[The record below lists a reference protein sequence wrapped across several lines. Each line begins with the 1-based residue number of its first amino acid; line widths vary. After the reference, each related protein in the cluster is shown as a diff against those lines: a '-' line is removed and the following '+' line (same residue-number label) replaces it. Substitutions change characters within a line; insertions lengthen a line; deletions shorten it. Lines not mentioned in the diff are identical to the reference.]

1 MSSTIHPRG
10 TPSYDHLLSHYYNAL
25 LPPTRPLEIH
35 QPTTLTSV
43 ISAMTRAN
51 TLSCPIGVRS
61 GGHLYAATS
70 LVPDGILI
78 DTSLLDPTISYSA
91 EDGSISLGPGM
102 RSLQLAEGLDKVG
115 RFFPVGHAGSVGIG
129 GFLLAG
135 GQGWFMRGWGCSA
148 EWITALEIV
157 TAKGE
162 VVTASAEQNQD
173 LFYVARGS
181 GQGFFGVVTR
191 VFARTIQR
199 KRIWR
204 RTRAFDSTT
213 REEFGRLLSWMLA
226 ANEETQKWGVD
237 VAAITAYEQGDSG
250 RVLMYIST
258 TAFSDSREEAERMLA
273 AFSTPPSPVISQ
285 KPLAE
290 RSWESLL
297 PTPPA
302 GREIWHCDNILSKP
316 GVPREQLVD
325 ALFEPLCQLPT
336 RKSTGLLFVGDTIP
350 DEKRMAFS
358 LPCEYYVATYAAGG
372 GEDVRSWLKDSY
384 AKLQDVAV
392 GSFVADYDPGLRRAK
407 VFCMHSRGFG
417 GGKVDG
423 TDSW

>member
-1 MSSTIHPRG
+1 MSSTIHARG
-10 TPSYDHLLSHYYNAL
+10 TPGYDHLLSHYYNAL

-35 QPTTLTSV
+35 QPTTLSSV
-43 ISAMTRAN
+43 VSAMTRAN
-51 TLSCPIGVRS
+51 TLSCPVGVRS

-78 DTSLLDPTISYSA
+78 DTSLLDPEVCYSP
-91 EDGSISLGPGM
+91 EDGTIDFGPGM
-102 RSLQLAEGLDKVG
+102 RSLLLAESLDKLG

-148 EWITALEIV
+148 EWVTALEIV

-162 VVTASAEQNQD
+162 VVTASAQQNED
-173 LFYVARGS
+173 LFYAARGS

-191 VFARTIQR
+191 VFARTIPT
-199 KRIWR
+199 KRTWR

-213 REEFGRLLSWMLA
+213 REEFKKLMSWMLA

-237 VAAITAYEQGDSG
+237 VAAITAHEEGTG
-250 RVLMYIST
+250 RVLMYVST

-273 AFSTPPSPVISQ
+273 AFSTPPSPVVSQ
-285 KPLAE
+285 KPLAK

-297 PTPPA
+297 PTPPH
-302 GREIWHCDNILSKP
+302 GRETWHCDNILTKP
-316 GVPREQLVD
+316 EVPREHLVD

-336 RKSTGLLFVGDTIP
+336 KKSTGLLFVGDTIP
-350 DEKRMAFS
+350 DERRMAFS
-358 LPCEYYVATYAAGG
+358 LPCVYYVATYAAGG
-372 GEDVRSWLKDSY
+372 GEDVRHWLKDTY
-384 AKLQDVAV
+384 AKLQGVAV

-407 VFCMHSRGFG
+407 VCATHFG
-417 GGKVDG
+417 ESLWI
-423 TDSW
+423 DSW